1 MVGGR
6 WRKGRGIPGRD
17 ERLRAVKRI
26 ETYMESIRVQHDR
39 EFDEE
44 IERRLQDAQRQT
56 ATQGQT

>member
-6 WRKGRGIPGRD
+6 WRKGRGMPGRD

-56 ATQGQT
+56 AAQGQT

>member
-1 MVGGR
+1 MAGGR

-26 ETYMESIRVQHDR
+26 ETYMETIRVQHDR

-56 ATQGQT
+56 AVQGQT

>member
-1 MVGGR
+1 MTGGR

-26 ETYMESIRVQHDR
+26 ETYMETIRVQHDR

-44 IERRLQDAQRQT
+44 IERRLQDAQRQ
-56 ATQGQT
+56 AAPQGQT

>member
-1 MVGGR
+1 MGGGR

>member
-17 ERLRAVKRI
+17 ERVRAIKRI
-26 ETYMESIRVQHDR
+26 ETYMESVRVQHDR

-44 IERRLQDAQRQT
+44 IERRLQDAQQQAAARQT
-56 ATQGQT
+56 

>member
-1 MVGGR
+1 MVGER

-26 ETYMESIRVQHDR
+26 ETYMESVRVKHDR

-44 IERRLQDAQRQT
+44 IERRLQDSQQQSA
-56 ATQGQT
+56 AHGQS